1 VRSLMN
7 ENIEM
12 KYGKELGKDITVDG
26 LLKEGFHAVY
36 LAIGSHKNQK
46 LGIRGEEAA
55 GVMAGINFLKD
66 YNLRGSETAFGRVG
80 IIGGGNSAIDAARVA
95 MRQKAVTSVT
105 VFYRRSQHEMPAYPE
120 EIEAALEEGVHIL
133 PLMTPVSIREE
144 KGRLKSVT
152 FIKNRLGEKD
162 ASGRRRPEP
171 VPGSETEVELDTFII
186 AISEQPETEHIK
198 EVKTQKWGGIVID
211 PETLLTNVKGVF
223 AGGEAVTGPGTVI
236 DAIAAGKKAAKI
248 MHRYLTGKG
257 LVVFEDIVLPETYI
271 EPADGDEEDSR
282 EMGRTKIPHLAVVK
296 RNKNF
301 CEVELCLSASDAMA
315 EARRCLRCDLEF
327 TAAKK

>member
-1 VRSLMN
+1 
-7 ENIEM
+7 
-12 KYGKELGKDITVDG
+12 
-26 LLKEGFHAVY
+26 
-36 LAIGSHKNQK
+36 
-46 LGIRGEEAA
+46 
-55 GVMAGINFLKD
+55 
-66 YNLRGSETAFGRVG
+66 
-80 IIGGGNSAIDAARVA
+80 
-95 MRQKAVTSVT
+95 
-105 VFYRRSQHEMPAYPE
+105 
-120 EIEAALEEGVHIL
+120 VHIL

-248 MHRYLTGKG
+248 MHRYLAGKG
-257 LVVFEDIVLPETYI
+257 LVVFEDIVLPETYL

-282 EMGRTKIPHLAVVK
+282 EKGRTKIPHLAVVK